1 MTDDGGGAP
10 EAGETD
16 RARLMIVDDDPQV
29 RTVVAEFVQ
38 DIGYHVIQASNG
50 DEALALLERNPD
62 LHMMITDIRMPGMSG
77 IELADVATQRRRDL
91 KVILI
96 SGYFAAQQ
104 VKRRFLRKPFRM
116 RDLEAAIRDELN
128 A

>member
-1 MTDDGGGAP
+1 MTDEGAATP
-10 EAGETD
+10 EAGETG
-16 RARLMIVDDDPQV
+16 RGRLMIVDDDPQV
-29 RTVVAEFVQ
+29 RTVVAEFAQ
-38 DIGYHVIQASNG
+38 DLGYHVIQASNG
-50 DEALALLERNPD
+50 NDALALLERNPD

-96 SGYFAAQQ
+96 SGYSVAQQ
-104 VKRRFLRKPFRM
+104 VKRRVLLKPFRM
-116 RDLEAAIRDELN
+116 RDLEAAIREELN

>member
-1 MTDDGGGAP
+1 MTDDGAAVP
-10 EAGETD
+10 EAGETGCG
-16 RARLMIVDDDPQV
+16 RLMIVDDDPQV
-29 RTVVAEFVQ
+29 RTVVAEFAQ
-38 DIGYHVIQASNG
+38 DLGYHVIQASNG
-50 DEALALLERNPD
+50 NDALALLERNPD

-77 IELADVATQRRRDL
+77 IELADVATQRRHDL

-96 SGYFAAQQ
+96 SGYSVAQQ
-104 VKRRFLRKPFRM
+104 VKRRVLLKPFRM